1 MNYPVALNI
10 RGKECLVAGGG
21 IIALRKIKRL
31 IRSGARVRVVSPRVE
46 AEIAG
51 LVSAGAIKH
60 VKRVF
65 RRADL
70 KGAFLVI
77 AATNDAVVNAKIC
90 TLASLK
96 SIPANSIT
104 PAKQAS
110 FSNMAEFDSG
120 GLLVAVSSS
129 GKNVKKAVAARDRI
143 EKFMKGGKKS

>member
-1 MNYPVALNI
+1 MNYPVALKI
-10 RGKECLVAGGG
+10 QGKKCLVAGGG

-51 LVSAGAIKH
+51 LALTRVIKY
-60 VKRVF
+60 VKRGF
-65 RRADL
+65 KRADL

-77 AATNDAVVNAKIC
+77 AATDDAAINTEIGA
-90 TLASLK
+90 LASAKNIL
-96 SIPANSIT
+96 ANSIT

-110 FSNMAEFDSG
+110 FSNMAEFDSD

-143 EKFMKGGKKS
+143 EKFVKGGKKS